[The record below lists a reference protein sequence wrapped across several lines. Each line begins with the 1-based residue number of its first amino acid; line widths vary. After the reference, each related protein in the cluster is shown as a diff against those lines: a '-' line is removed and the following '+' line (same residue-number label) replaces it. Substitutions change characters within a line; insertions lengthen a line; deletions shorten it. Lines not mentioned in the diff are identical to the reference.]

1 MPSPF
6 PGMDPFLEA
15 AEFFPSL
22 HAKLIIYLEEA
33 LQPLLPEPYFAQ
45 TGERTWIEVAQRYI
59 EPDLNVATPRGRT
72 THFANCP
79 APIQLVWME
88 RPMVC

>member
-1 MPSPF
+1 MTSPF
-6 PGMDPFLEA
+6 PGMDSFLEA

-59 EPDLNVATPRGRT
+59 EPDLNMAMITGQ
-72 THFANCP
+72 
-79 APIQLVWME
+79 APGDVVS
-88 RPMVC
+88 R